1 MRKVTQ
7 NYVLFVL
14 LFLLGL
20 FQAVS
25 GFIMWFVLPH
35 GNGGSRGTASTA
47 VFWGLEKNTW
57 ITLHDWTAVALL
69 VVVIIHISIHWKWIW
84 RMTKSYFLGK

>member
-7 NYVLFVL
+7 NYILFVF
-14 LFLLGL
+14 LFVLGL

-25 GFIMWFVLPH
+25 GFIMWFILPH
-35 GNGGSRGTASTA
+35 GGGGLRGTAATA

-57 ITLHDWTAVALL
+57 IALHDWTAVALL
-69 VVVIIHISIHWKWIW
+69 VVAVIHIIIHWKWIV
-84 RMTKSYFLGK
+84 RMTRSYLRGT